1 MHKSKH
7 VLQPRKRP
15 CRQRS
20 ERTPRLKVGVI
31 SSVKGAVRDTAVAA
45 IDNHCHDPEFL
56 RVLIEQAPRLR
67 ELLAKVAE
75 RHQELFRG

>member
-1 MHKSKH
+1 M
-7 VLQPRKRP
+7 
-15 CRQRS
+15 
-20 ERTPRLKVGVI
+20 I